1 MTNRARRRRADR
13 LEEEA
18 RAFVSRT
25 HRADVQTSEYLRGLS
40 FRPMASV
47 CLLTLYGKPQIEE
60 SLVWSWD
67 RVRKSVA
74 WRACREEHPDFAE
87 YGREDKGELYDFKV
101 QSYQG
106 ADGETIEDGTR
117 FFQQNGLYIATPFD
131 RLGARYIADYFRK
144 YFLPDLP
151 GRDETAKLSAVF
163 ERVPPWLSWFTHGDV
178 AAAVLGLTFP
188 DLTSMRQYDRGKLNL
203 DRLPE
208 GPFELNVRPDGV
220 EDQFYKKADD
230 SRRLPDGL
238 TPHERR
244 RAIRVMSEF
253 GNRLGR

>member
-1 MTNRARRRRADR
+1 MTNQARRRQVDR
-13 LEEEA
+13 FEKEA
-18 RAFVSRT
+18 RGFLSRT
-25 HRADVQTSEYLRGLS
+25 QRADVEASEYLRRLS

-47 CLLTLYGKPQIEE
+47 CLLTLYGKPEIGED
-60 SLVWSWD
+60 LFRSWD
-67 RVRKSVA
+67 RVRVSAA
-74 WRACREEHPDFAE
+74 WQTCREEHPDLAE
-87 YGREDKGELYDFKV
+87 QWHAGEGKYSEYAPSK
-101 QSYQG
+101 
-106 ADGETIEDGTR
+106 DGTR
-117 FFQQNGLYIATPFD
+117 YFRRDGRYIAAPFD
-131 RLGARYIADYFRK
+131 RLGLRSIADYFREC
-144 YFLPDLP
+144 FLPDLP
-151 GRDETAKLSAVF
+151 GQNETEKLS
-163 ERVPPWLSWFTHGDV
+163 RVLAASPPWLSWFTHGDV

-208 GPFELNVRPDGV
+208 GPCELNVRPDGV